1 MQLKNNLSKDKTQ
14 TSSENKTMYLKDGR
28 KIIMK
33 VDTKDIVKDSA
44 TYFSLYTGA
53 NAYFFDNPQ
62 YRMHNNMLVKCDKKL
77 YVMSIPQFIL
87 NLIFWKANVVF
98 KINITANEM
107 YDYSNTNSNTFNDI
121 MEHVTKM
128 LVDYHERVTKEIAY
142 CIADIKDKLSTF
154 SQNCSSISCNT
165 MSIWDVLQ
173 FRNRNK
179 EFKELFDMS
188 LTDDQTIEDIEKTT
202 KAAEKKMVKLIKED
216 KDNCFRNYVLAG
228 RLKIPQL
235 AKMLCA
241 VGTRPDIDKTIIPR
255 PIKKSYI
262 RGLQDTAEY
271 YMETITARD
280 AMMTKNDNLP
290 RSGFL
295 SRKIN
300 RLTSNIDIK
309 YSVKDCGSDRYLNYH
324 VENDDYLDMIDGKY
338 YLDEKTNKLKIVD
351 YVNDKHLIGETLKIR
366 TLITCRCKDGICE
379 TCVGKT
385 SVRLRETRIG
395 ALPAIKC
402 INPMSQKALS
412 AKHDLGTKS
421 IAITNE
427 TLKKYFT
434 NDGMDFFIKPEYAS
448 SRNLQLIIRS
458 DSIEDIVYTNVDTSD
473 DEVNTV
479 IALDYIAIRD
489 HGQEFPIENEGMRI
503 ALSDEILSNKR
514 IFSEDDENSENM
526 IIQISKI
533 ENTEDPI
540 FYAILDT
547 EEISKYLNTLIKL
560 IDTSAVNKCTTY
572 DDLLVELVKVIYDSG
587 FVDNIIHFECIVK
600 SMLRSDSCKSLPP
613 DWSVNGN
620 VNYKILKISDAIMN
634 KDLYTAIEYQNLR
647 NLFKTA
653 SICKRLGTSLY
664 DPFFRVSKDY

>member
-1 MQLKNNLSKDKTQ
+1 MQIKSNSSKTKPLVGNV
-14 TSSENKTMYLKDGR
+14 EYLKDGR
-28 KIIMK
+28 KVIMRI
-33 VDTKDIVKDSA
+33 DTKDLIKDSA
-44 TYFSLYTGA
+44 NYFALYTGA
-53 NAYFFDNPQ
+53 NAYFFDNP
-62 YRMHNNMLVKCDKKL
+62 YERIHNNVIVKCEKNY
-77 YVMSIPQFIL
+77 YVLTIPQLIL
-87 NLIFWKANVVF
+87 NIIFWKANAVF
-98 KINITANEM
+98 KIHISPNEM
-107 YDYSNTNSNTFNDI
+107 YDYSNANKDTFNDI

-128 LVDYHERVTKEIAY
+128 LVDYHETVTKEISY
-142 CIADIKDKLSTF
+142 CLADIKDKLSTF
-154 SQNCSSISCNT
+154 SQNCSSIVCNT
-165 MSIWDVLQ
+165 MSIWDILQ
-173 FRNRNK
+173 FRNENK
-179 EFKELFDMS
+179 EFKELFDME
-188 LTDDQTIEDIEKTT
+188 LTDDQTIEEIEKTT

-216 KDNCFRNYVLAG
+216 KTNCFRNYVLAG

-235 AKMLCA
+235 SKMVCA
-241 VGTRPDIDKTIIPR
+241 VGTRPDIDKTIIPK
-255 PIKKSYI
+255 PIKRNYI

-300 RLTSNIDIK
+300 RLTSDIRIK
-309 YSVKDCGSDRYLNYH
+309 YPVKDCGSTRYLNYF

-338 YLDEKTNKLKIVD
+338 YLDESTNTLKVVD
-351 YVNDKHLIGETLKIR
+351 YNTDKNLIGKTLKIR
-366 TLITCRCKDGICE
+366 TFITCKCTDGICK
-379 TCVGKT
+379 TCVGKV
-385 SVRLRETRIG
+385 SVRLRGTRLG

-421 IAITNE
+421 IAIVNE

-448 SRNLQLIIRS
+448 SRNLQLVIRS
-458 DSIEDIVYTNVDTSD
+458 DSIEDIVYTNVDTND

-479 IALDYIAIRD
+479 IALDYIAVRD

-503 ALSDEILSNKR
+503 ALSDEVLANKK
-514 IFSEDDENSENM
+514 IFSEDEENSENM
-526 IIQISKI
+526 IIQLNKL
-533 ENTEDPI
+533 ENSEDPV

-547 EEISKYLNTLIKL
+547 EEISKYLNALIKL
-560 IDTSAVNKCTTY
+560 IDTSAVNKCENY
-572 DDLLVELVKVIYDSG
+572 DDLLSALVKVIYESG

-600 SMLRSDSCKSLPP
+600 AMLRSENCKSLPP
-613 DWSVNGN
+613 DWNAKGDVK
-620 VNYKILKISDAIMN
+620 YKILKISDAIMN
-634 KDLYTAIEYQNLR
+634 KDLYTAIEYQNLK

-653 SICKRLGTSLY
+653 SICKRMGTSLY

>member
-1 MQLKNNLSKDKTQ
+1 MQLKN
-14 TSSENKTMYLKDGR
+14 SSNKNGVTAGKIGYLKDGR
-28 KIIMK
+28 KIIMSI
-33 VDTKDIVKDSA
+33 DTKELVKDGA
-44 TYFSLYTGA
+44 AYFALYTGA
-53 NAYFFDNPQ
+53 NAYFFDNPNE
-62 YRMHNNMLVKCDKKL
+62 RKHNNVLVKCGKNN
-77 YVMSIPQFIL
+77 YVMTVPQLIL
-87 NLIFWKANVVF
+87 NTIFWKANVVF
-98 KINITANEM
+98 KIDISPNEIYEFGNANAG
-107 YDYSNTNSNTFNDI
+107 TFNDV

-128 LVDYHERVTKEIAY
+128 LVDYHDSVTKEIAY
-142 CIADIKDKLSTF
+142 CLADIKDKLSTF

-173 FRNRNK
+173 FKSNNK
-179 EFKELFDMS
+179 EFKELFDME
-188 LTDDQTIEDIEKTT
+188 LTDDQTIEEIEKET

-216 KDNCFRNYVLAG
+216 KDNCFRNYVIAG

-235 AKMLCA
+235 AKMVCA

-255 PIKKSYI
+255 PIKRSYI

-300 RLTSNIDIK
+300 RLTSNIGIK
-309 YSVKDCGSDRYLNYH
+309 YTVNDCGSTRYLNYF

-338 YLDEKTNKLKIVD
+338 YLDEKSNTLKVVD
-351 YVNDKHLIGETLKIR
+351 YNNDKDLIGKTLKIR
-366 TLITCRCKDGICE
+366 TFITCRCSEGVCK

-385 SVRLRETRIG
+385 SVRLRGTRLG

-421 IAITNE
+421 IAIVNE

-448 SRNLQLIIRS
+448 SRNLQLVIRS
-458 DSIEDIVYTNVDTSD
+458 DSIEDLVYTNVDTSD

-479 IALDYIAIRD
+479 IALDYIAVRD

-503 ALSDEILSNKR
+503 ALSDELLANKR
-514 IFSEDDENSENM
+514 VFSEDEENSENM
-526 IIQISKI
+526 IIQLNKL
-533 ENTEDPI
+533 ENAEDPI

-547 EEISKYLNTLIKL
+547 EEISKYLNALIKL

-572 DDLLVELVKVIYDSG
+572 DELLHELVRVIYESG

-600 SMLRSDSCKSLPP
+600 SMLRSETCKTLPP
-613 DWSVNGN
+613 NWNIQGDVK
-620 VNYKILKISDAIMN
+620 YKILKISDSIMN
-634 KDLYTAIEYQNLR
+634 KDLYTAIEYQNLK

-653 SICKRLGTSLY
+653 SVCKRMGTSLY